1 MTCVIR
7 HQTGSTTIAIHVRE
21 EGKLLPTLEFLKDRS
36 ILQIALIIC
45 LSVAFAEGAAA
56 QYIQAPKVG
65 GASTFDTP
73 PDPSGNNAP
82 TLRRRLSS
90 LSAIPE
96 DFSTLHLAPGF
107 LVSMDVFDTPEY
119 SLDLRIDAI
128 GDVNIPIVGSVHIA
142 DMTLVAAAT
151 KIASSLRD
159 GKILTDPQVNLNV
172 EEYAGRDI
180 TVLGE
185 VHSPG
190 RIELLAPRHLD
201 DVIAMAGGETEYAG
215 KTIEIRHEE
224 GVTPRTEVISYSRS
238 VDNQILSETVVLPGE
253 TVTVKRAGIVYV
265 LGAVNRPGGYLM
277 QEDGDLNV
285 TQALSLAYGT
295 TMPAAVG
302 SMRLIRKKDDGQVDE
317 IPIPYG
323 DMVKGKVA
331 PLRLQAED
339 VIYVPIS
346 KLKIAIG
353 SSIMNTAAAA
363 AVIYR

>member
-1 MTCVIR
+1 LLLTFKLHAKRFGTRVGVI
-7 HQTGSTTIAIHVRE
+7 
-21 EGKLLPTLEFLKDRS
+21 L
-36 ILQIALIIC
+36 C
-45 LSVAFAEGAAA
+45 LGVIFEVGAAA
-56 QYIQAPKVG
+56 QYLQPPKVG

-73 PDPSGNNAP
+73 PDVSGNDIAP
-82 TLRRRLSS
+82 LRHRPGTLA
-90 LSAIPE
+90 AIPE
-96 DFSTLHLAPGF
+96 DFSKLQLAPGF
-107 LVSMDVFDTPEY
+107 LLSMDVFDTPEY
-119 SLDLRIDAI
+119 SFDLRIDTV
-128 GDVNIPIVGSVHIA
+128 GNVNIPTVGSVHVG
-142 DMTLVAAAT
+142 DMTLVEAAT
-151 KIASSLRD
+151 KIAAALRD

-190 RIELLAPRHLD
+190 RIQMLAPRHLD

-224 GVTPRTEVISYSRS
+224 GVTPRTAVIHYSRS
-238 VDNQILSETVVLPGE
+238 IDNQILSDTVVLPGE

-302 SMRLIRKKDDGQVDE
+302 SMRLIRKKDDGRVEE
-317 IPIPYG
+317 IPIPYRE
-323 DMVKGKVA
+323 MVKGNVA
-331 PLRLQAED
+331 PLRLEAED
-339 VIYVPIS
+339 VIYVPVS
-346 KLKIAIG
+346 KMKVALG
-353 SSIMNTAAAA
+353 SSLANAAAAA